1 MSDAT
6 LDAPMLDAPLLDA
19 PLLDAP
25 MLDAPLLDAPMLD
38 APLPDVPG
46 VDSAMP
52 DAGFDAGSCPL
63 GTSCDDGNPC
73 TWGETCVTAD
83 SCGGGTTLD
92 CNAMDTI
99 CRDFTCDGTPSCS
112 SVPRNLGMTCDD
124 GNAATT
130 GDVCLADGT
139 CMGTMGGCSLPG
151 DACANGSQSR
161 DRCSG
166 ARVIGRSAASTTY
179 VTTASTC
186 SGNNRF
192 DDCSWDAG
200 DDHAYRIWM
209 RTGEQIAVSVN
220 KRNTCHSG
228 YSATLKLYEP
238 SDCTSVS
245 CGSDIWCHDFAG
257 NGEVFTHTA
266 GTTGWHVVVVDGS
279 TAFDDEGEYTLNVT
293 LSGCSVA
300 GCEC

>member
-1 MSDAT
+1 MADEHIQ
-6 LDAPMLDAPLLDA
+6 
-19 PLLDAP
+19 
-25 MLDAPLLDAPMLD
+25 
-38 APLPDVPG
+38 
-46 VDSAMP
+46 SA
-52 DAGFDAGSCPL
+52 
-63 GTSCDDGNPC
+63 
-73 TWGETCVTAD
+73 
-83 SCGGGTTLD
+83 GGTTLD

-99 CRDFTCDGTPSCS
+99 CRDYTCDGTPSCS

-124 GNAATT
+124 GNVATT

-139 CMGTMGGCSLPG
+139 CMGTMAGCPLPG
-151 DACANGSQSR
+151 DACTNGTQSR
-161 DRCSG
+161 NRCSG
-166 ARVIGRSAASTTY
+166 ARVIGRSAASTTF

-186 SGNNRF
+186 SASNRF

-209 RTGEQIAVSVN
+209 RSGEQIAVSVN